1 MVGGR
6 SDVSRSE
13 TQPGGHA
20 SWVFIPW
27 FISLVVLEAL
37 PVFGVECLFSWC
49 GVQFGEWKVIALV
62 VSFTVLACTGALEWA
77 LDRFR

>member
-1 MVGGR
+1 MVFGR
-6 SDVSRSE
+6 SDFPRSDSE
-13 TQPGGHA
+13 PGGHA
-20 SWVFIPW
+20 SWVFVPW

-62 VSFTVLACTGALEWA
+62 VSFTVLALTGALEWVMDH
-77 LDRFR
+77 LR